1 DGWRLPGMAVRP
13 PRPRHRC
20 RAAVDGDDRDPRRT
34 ADRHRGDPD
43 GRCRHPEDGGLRP
56 GRARGHHLL
65 RRRRPEVV
73 RRGQRRAAG
82 REDPR
87 LCHRAAAGARRGRR
101 PRRPA
106 CRDAGPG
113 ILEPLDA
120 RRLRMDLR
128 RDARAELHRVARAA
142 AEGLRRARRSHRPHR
157 RRPERR
163 RAPPLRADAD
173 PARHGGARAAPGSAD
188 RRRPPS
194 RPAVARAGAALS
206 LHVRPAVL
214 GRRAGAGGGLL
225 GGGERR
231 RRRAVHAGDVAL
243 AGSLQAVRES
253 CRQRSP
259 GAARGAGRVGRR
271 RACRARRRLSLQD
284 RRRRAQH
291 LLYAREREPLRPDRR
306 RPLPAASACARGARR
321 DCGWRRGRRRR
332 AAVERGEADRRVHA
346 GDVRAGG
353 GGRRVRAGRAGGR
366 AGGGVA
372 HGPCWR
378 NEITVR
384 GASLFDL
391 SGKTALVIGAG
402 SGIGEA
408 IAIGCARHGAR
419 VVCLD
424 VNEDAARRVAS
435 QAAAEGAAAE
445 ARPLDIRDVT
455 AVDAAFDEAD
465 RAGGADIAICT
476 PSINVRK
483 PILKYSDEELDRVFA
498 VNIKGNFHVLRAAGR
513 VMTARGRGSIILFSS
528 VRSQVVEPGQGAYAA
543 TKAGIVQLARAAA
556 AEFGPSGVRVNAIA
570 PGVIETPL
578 TAPIKANADW
588 YNAYA
593 AKSVFNR
600 WGRPEELVGAAVFL
614 ASDAASYVTGSVIFV
629 DGGWLAADGRFTP
642 PGM

>member
-1 DGWRLPGMAVRP
+1 
-13 PRPRHRC
+13 
-20 RAAVDGDDRDPRRT
+20 
-34 ADRHRGDPD
+34 
-43 GRCRHPEDGGLRP
+43 
-56 GRARGHHLL
+56 
-65 RRRRPEVV
+65 
-73 RRGQRRAAG
+73 
-82 REDPR
+82 
-87 LCHRAAAGARRGRR
+87 
-101 PRRPA
+101 
-106 CRDAGPG
+106 
-113 ILEPLDA
+113 
-120 RRLRMDLR
+120 
-128 RDARAELHRVARAA
+128 
-142 AEGLRRARRSHRPHR
+142 
-157 RRPERR
+157 
-163 RAPPLRADAD
+163 
-173 PARHGGARAAPGSAD
+173 
-188 RRRPPS
+188 
-194 RPAVARAGAALS
+194 
-206 LHVRPAVL
+206 
-214 GRRAGAGGGLL
+214 
-225 GGGERR
+225 
-231 RRRAVHAGDVAL
+231 
-243 AGSLQAVRES
+243 
-253 CRQRSP
+253 
-259 GAARGAGRVGRR
+259 
-271 RACRARRRLSLQD
+271 
-284 RRRRAQH
+284 
-291 LLYAREREPLRPDRR
+291 
-306 RPLPAASACARGARR
+306 
-321 DCGWRRGRRRR
+321 
-332 AAVERGEADRRVHA
+332 
-346 GDVRAGG
+346 
-353 GGRRVRAGRAGGR
+353 
-366 AGGGVA
+366 
-372 HGPCWR
+372 
-378 NEITVR
+378 VR

-419 VVCLD
+419 VICLD
-424 VNEDAARRVAS
+424 VNEDAAKRVAS

-578 TAPIKANADW
+578 TAPIKANAEW

>member
-1 DGWRLPGMAVRP
+1 M
-13 PRPRHRC
+13 
-20 RAAVDGDDRDPRRT
+20 
-34 ADRHRGDPD
+34 
-43 GRCRHPEDGGLRP
+43 
-56 GRARGHHLL
+56 
-65 RRRRPEVV
+65 
-73 RRGQRRAAG
+73 
-82 REDPR
+82 
-87 LCHRAAAGARRGRR
+87 
-101 PRRPA
+101 
-106 CRDAGPG
+106 
-113 ILEPLDA
+113 
-120 RRLRMDLR
+120 
-128 RDARAELHRVARAA
+128 
-142 AEGLRRARRSHRPHR
+142 
-157 RRPERR
+157 
-163 RAPPLRADAD
+163 
-173 PARHGGARAAPGSAD
+173 
-188 RRRPPS
+188 
-194 RPAVARAGAALS
+194 
-206 LHVRPAVL
+206 
-214 GRRAGAGGGLL
+214 
-225 GGGERR
+225 
-231 RRRAVHAGDVAL
+231 
-243 AGSLQAVRES
+243 
-253 CRQRSP
+253 
-259 GAARGAGRVGRR
+259 
-271 RACRARRRLSLQD
+271 
-284 RRRRAQH
+284 
-291 LLYAREREPLRPDRR
+291 
-306 RPLPAASACARGARR
+306 
-321 DCGWRRGRRRR
+321 
-332 AAVERGEADRRVHA
+332 
-346 GDVRAGG
+346 
-353 GGRRVRAGRAGGR
+353 
-366 AGGGVA
+366 
-372 HGPCWR
+372 
-378 NEITVR
+378 R

-424 VNEDAARRVAS
+424 VNEDAAKRVAS

-600 WGRPEELVGAAVFL
+600 WGRPEEMGSVVAFL
-614 ASDAASYVTGSVIFV
+614 CSERASYVSGETIRV
-629 DGGWLAADGRFTP
+629 DGGRHVAI
-642 PGM
+642 